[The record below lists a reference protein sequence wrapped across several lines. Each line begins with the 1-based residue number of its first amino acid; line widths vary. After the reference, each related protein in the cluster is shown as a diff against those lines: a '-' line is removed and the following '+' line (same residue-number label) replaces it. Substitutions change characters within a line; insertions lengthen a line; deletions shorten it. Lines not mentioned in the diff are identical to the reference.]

1 MSRSGTRPLDV
12 NISWHEILSPQSSA
26 CQELWL
32 SRPFLPPA
40 SVGQAQAKLHS
51 RQDGCTPSVQMKTG
65 AQRACRA

>member
-26 CQELWL
+26 SQELWL
-32 SRPFLPPA
+32 SCPFLPPA
-40 SVGQAQAKLHS
+40 SVRQAQAKLHS
-51 RQDGCTPSVQMKTG
+51 RQDGCTPSVQMKMG